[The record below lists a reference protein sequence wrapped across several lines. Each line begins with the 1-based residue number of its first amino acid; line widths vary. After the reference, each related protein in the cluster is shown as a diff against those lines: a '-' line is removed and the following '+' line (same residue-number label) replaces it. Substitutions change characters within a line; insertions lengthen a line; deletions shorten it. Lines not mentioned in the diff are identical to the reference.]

1 MKKIRVFLLRPV
13 PSALHLRMQKNLMSK
28 TQLLGQ
34 SKSYRRERLKELFS
48 KIEDEKIHRRPNAL
62 WKYNDDGGGGE
73 GPGSRMKVLDDLFDE
88 EGSFF

>member
-1 MKKIRVFLLRPV
+1 
-13 PSALHLRMQKNLMSK
+13 MQKNLMSK

-34 SKSYRRERLKELFS
+34 SKSYRRERVKELFS
-48 KIEDEKIHRRPNAL
+48 KIEDEKIHRRLNAL

-88 EGSFF
+88 EGSFFWTKLLDDVKTDF